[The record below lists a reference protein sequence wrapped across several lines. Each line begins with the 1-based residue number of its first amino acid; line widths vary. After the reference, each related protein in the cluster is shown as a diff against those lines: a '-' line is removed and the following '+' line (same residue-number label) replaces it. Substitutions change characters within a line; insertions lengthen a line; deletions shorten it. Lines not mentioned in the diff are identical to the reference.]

1 MTDNN
6 SIRQTNFTSY
16 SFVITTAKLQN
27 YETFKKEQKQTNK
40 QKTITTKKKKYIET
54 SKYCNKVN
62 PNKAS
67 TIFFAGI

>member
-1 MTDNN
+1 MTDNI

-27 YETFKKEQKQTNK
+27 YETFRKEQKQTNNK
-40 QKTITTKKKKYIET
+40 NNNNQEKKYIET

-62 PNKAS
+62 PNN
-67 TIFFAGI
+67 GMGV

>member
-27 YETFKKEQKQTNK
+27 YETFKKDKNK
-40 QKTITTKKKKYIET
+40 QKTITTKKKK
-54 SKYCNKVN
+54 KNKLKH
-62 PNKAS
+62 PSIA
-67 TIFFAGI
+67 IR